1 MPQIHRQHGRV
12 VSSSGTPIPEGEEV
26 PPIEFS
32 EPEPPL
38 EVCDQVLGGYIRC
51 WGYVETAVTEL
62 FALLLGAHPIAARAV
77 IASSMNPR
85 TLREIMRV
93 LARQRLSREQC
104 ATLERLLRRLD
115 RATTSRNHIVHGTW
129 RVAVEIKKPGPNTA
143 TWERFYEPLDPDAY
157 EQMRGKRGSQ
167 KLAAKHVF
175 SVDRIVQLAHDAHA
189 LAKGISDFARSASI
203 EPFQDSHP
211 IRFTE

>member
-51 WGYVETAVTEL
+51 WGYVETAVTAA
-62 FALLLGAHPIAARAV
+62 FALLLGAYPIAARAV

-85 TLREIMRV
+85 TLRENHARSRKAASLRV
-93 LARQRLSREQC
+93 SSAPRLSGCSAGSMVQPP
-104 ATLERLLRRLD
+104 
-115 RATTSRNHIVHGTW
+115 RATTSCTGRGAWLWTS
-129 RVAVEIKKPGPNTA
+129 EKPGLNTA
-143 TWERFYEPLDPDAY
+143 TGERFYEPLDPDAY
-157 EQMRGKRGSQ
+157 EQMQREGWQPKARGQACILGGSYR
-167 KLAAKHVF
+167 A
-175 SVDRIVQLAHDAHA
+175 
-189 LAKGISDFARSASI
+189 ARSRCSCAG
-203 EPFQDSHP
+203 ERHK
-211 IRFTE
+211 

>member
-1 MPQIHRQHGRV
+1 MPQIDRQHGRV

-32 EPEPPL
+32 DPEPPL
-38 EVCDQVLGGYIRC
+38 EVCDQVLGGNIRC
-51 WGYVETAVTEL
+51 WGNVETAVAEL

-77 IASSMNPR
+77 TASSMNQR

-93 LARQRLSREQC
+93 LARQRLSREQF
-104 ATLERLLRRLD
+104 AALERLLGRLD
-115 RATTSRNHIVHGTW
+115 AAATARNHIVHGTW
-129 RVAVEIKKPGPNTA
+129 RVVVKIKKPGPNTA
-143 TWERFYEPLDPDAY
+143 TWERFYEPLDPDVY
-157 EQMRGKRGSQ
+157 EQMHRRGRNQ
-167 KLAAKHVF
+167 KLLAKHVF

-189 LAKGISDFARSASI
+189 LAKGISDFARSAAI
-203 EPFQDSHP
+203 EPLQDSHP